1 MYSEVLTLIAS
12 FEAGL
17 AHEIKQKSLQIG
29 RKLTYKEAEAI
40 LTTMEKHPL
49 YEPMLVDV
57 RTKMA
62 SRDLCF
68 RDALH
73 EKLEAYVRAVPEG
86 DFERFLGEKSKS
98 LEERLNDPETLEVFK
113 RLKDR

>member
-1 MYSEVLTLIAS
+1 
-12 FEAGL
+12 
-17 AHEIKQKSLQIG
+17 
-29 RKLTYKEAEAI
+29 
-40 LTTMEKHPL
+40 
-49 YEPMLVDV
+49 
-57 RTKMA
+57 MA

-73 EKLEAYVRAVPEG
+73 EKLEAYIKSVPEA

-98 LEERLNDPETLEVFK
+98 LEDQLSDPETLEVFK